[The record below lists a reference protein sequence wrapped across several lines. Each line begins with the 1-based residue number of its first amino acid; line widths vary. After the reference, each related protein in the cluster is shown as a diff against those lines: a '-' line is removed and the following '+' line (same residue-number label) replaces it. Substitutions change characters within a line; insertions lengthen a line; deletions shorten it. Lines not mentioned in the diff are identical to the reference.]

1 MTLVYHYTSVSQHLP
16 LILDSGELRP
26 SNTGGRESEPPL
38 LWFSRN
44 RSWEATAG
52 KAVMH
57 RGKIKLLNM
66 RQQHESYGCARFGIA
81 EDDPRLMEWRDACQ
95 YAGIGRDERR
105 AMERN
110 GKKRGGDSTDWVAV
124 SSTVPILML
133 TCETFNGITWEPLS
147 CAN

>member
-1 MTLVYHYTSVSQHLP
+1 MTLVYHYTSVSQHLQ

-26 SNTGGRESEPPL
+26 SNAGGSENEPAL

-44 RSWEATAG
+44 RIWEPTAG
-52 KAVMH
+52 KAVLH
-57 RGKIKLLNM
+57 HGKIKLLNM

-81 EDDPRLMEWRDACQ
+81 GDDPRLMEWREACQ

-105 AMERN
+105 AMERS
-110 GKKRGGDSTDWVAV
+110 GKKRGGDSSDWLAV
-124 SSTVPILML
+124 SSTISVFTP
-133 TCETFNGITWEPLS
+133 TCDIFNGTAWEPLL